1 VTIKNKIF
9 ISGTLFFLIFVMLA
23 LMSIRLHREVSFNL
37 NARDKANQDL
47 AGIQASIKW
56 RNHIISLIA
65 DIVAQEHVPP
75 LAKEQ
80 FQLPA
85 GRHLPKHEILAES
98 GLRLVDL
105 IALKEQASTETDR
118 SFRQLRDKINRLYH
132 QLDEK
137 ITTML
142 AIVQLDSVLG
152 DNVSE
157 KSTLAPYVL
166 KSLNQLTLVALNA
179 LISKQFTDDAGSM
192 VMKNQLFISS
202 QIQLIDSDGSISGL
216 FSELFTQIKS
226 LELLIIES
234 NTILSRFNKQIS
246 EAKHNF
252 DQAARGTEL
261 DTIVAKVTSQLS
273 SANKKLQE
281 ASRFSLIT
289 TVLFLFIV
297 PFLVI
302 AVGISGLNT
311 VILTPIGHLL
321 NAMKGI
327 KDGIFDVVVP
337 IRAEDEIGKLA
348 WAFNAMAAEIKT
360 KVVEMSRLNQELHEN
375 EKELTRLRNFLSNI
389 INSMPSILV
398 AVDRDGNITQ
408 WNNRTEQITGV
419 SFEDAY
425 AKPLSKVFPRLADEK
440 DHIMTSIR
448 ERRVISTP
456 KVSFNTGQ
464 ERRFED
470 ITIYPLVT
478 ASDVDGAVIR
488 IDDVTDQVRI
498 EEMMVQSE
506 KMLSVGGL
514 AAGMA
519 HEINNPL
526 AGIIQTANVMKS
538 RLENLEIPANIS
550 VAAEIG
556 ISVNQIRVFMQKRG
570 ILRMLGAI
578 NESGRRVSEIVDNML
593 SFSRKSNADF
603 SSHHPAQLMDR
614 ILELAA
620 TDYDM
625 KKQYDFKTIKI
636 IKEYENNLPM
646 INCEGVKIQQVLLNI
661 LRNGAQA
668 MHAQNMGSDYTP
680 CFILRIAKE
689 EKMLRIEIKDNGPGM
704 DKITQSRIFEPFFTT
719 KPIGIGTG
727 LGLSVSY
734 FIITQN
740 HHGTMDVVSLLGKG
754 STFIIRLPLEQIKR

>member
-1 VTIKNKIF
+1 MTIKNKIF

-56 RNHIISLIA
+56 RNHVISLIA

-75 LAKEQ
+75 LAKEH

-85 GRHLPKHEILAES
+85 GPHLLNHEILAKS

-179 LISKQFTDDAGSM
+179 LISKQFPDDAASI
-192 VMKNQLFISS
+192 VIENQLFISS

-246 EAKHNF
+246 DAKHNF
-252 DQAARGTEL
+252 DQAARGTEF

-273 SANKKLQE
+273 SANKKLKE

-311 VILTPIGHLL
+311 VILAPIGHLL

-327 KDGIFDVVVP
+327 KDGNFDVVVP
-337 IRAEDEIGKLA
+337 IRAQDEIGKLA

-389 INSMPSILV
+389 INSMPSMLV

-425 AKPLSKVFPRLADEK
+425 AKPLGKVFPRLAREK
-440 DHIMTSIR
+440 DRIMTSIR
-448 ERRVISTP
+448 ERRVISTL

-464 ERRFED
+464 ERGFED

-478 ASDVDGAVIR
+478 ASDIDGAVIR
-488 IDDVTDQVRI
+488 IDDVTDQVRL
-498 EEMMVQSE
+498 EEMMVQNE

-550 VAAEIG
+550 VADEIG

-570 ILRMLGAI
+570 ILRMLCAI

-625 KKQYDFKTIKI
+625 KKHYDFKTIKI
-636 IKEYENNLPM
+636 IKKYEDNLPM

-668 MHAQNMGSDYTP
+668 MHSQNMGSDYTP

-689 EKMLRIEIKDNGPGM
+689 EKMLRIEIEDNGPGM

-754 STFIIRLPLEQIKR
+754 STFIIRLPLEQIER